1 MEVTVTKVLPTP
13 SGLGMALRIQYGKE
27 GPIRFARVSIPWT
40 AFGSEARAE
49 ILHRFDRLVG
59 DTLAAE
65 PDDTLPLDWA

>member
-1 MEVTVTKVLPTP
+1 MKATVTKIVPSP
-13 SGLGMALRIQYGKE
+13 SGLGVALRIQYGKD
-27 GPIRFARVSIPWT
+27 GPIRFASVSIPWD

-65 PDDTLPLDWA
+65 PEEPLPLDWA